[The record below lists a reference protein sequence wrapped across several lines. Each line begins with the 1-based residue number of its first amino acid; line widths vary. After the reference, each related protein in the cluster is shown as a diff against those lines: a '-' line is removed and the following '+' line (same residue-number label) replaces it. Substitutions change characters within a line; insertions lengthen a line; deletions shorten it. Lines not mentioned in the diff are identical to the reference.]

1 MDIVRRNTDYALR
14 AMLNLAGHYGNG
26 TVSARKVARQGGIPY
41 QLACKLLQ
49 RLHKAGLV
57 KSDMGPKGGFTLRKG
72 PSKISVLQVIETI
85 QGPVR
90 LNRCLLSTKGC
101 LRQRSCP
108 VKPKLAE
115 LQKIVSD
122 YLGSI
127 KLDELVKEVGQKQ
140 KLATKAR
147 RHKESRK

>member
-14 AMLNLAGHYGNG
+14 AMIHLAEHYGNG
-26 TVSARKVARQGGIPY
+26 AVSAREVARQGGIPY
-41 QLACKLLQ
+41 QLVCKLLQ
-49 RLHKAGLV
+49 RLGKAGLIR
-57 KSDMGPKGGFTLRKG
+57 SSMGARGGFKLRKD

-90 LNRCLLSTKGC
+90 LNRCLLSAKAC

-115 LQKIVSD
+115 LQKTIGD
-122 YLGSI
+122 YLGGI
-127 KLDELVKEVGQKQ
+127 KLDELVKSSRAK
-140 KLATKAR
+140 TKISHEGPKAQ
-147 RHKESRK
+147 RK

>member
-14 AMLNLAGHYGNG
+14 AMIHLAEYYDGG
-26 TVSARKVARQGGIPY
+26 TVSARELAQQGGIPY

-49 RLHKAGLV
+49 RLSKAKLI
-57 KSDMGPKGGFTLRKG
+57 KSSMGPKGGFSLRKE

-90 LNRCLLSTKGC
+90 LNRCLLSAKGC
-101 LRQRSCP
+101 LRQNRCP

-115 LQKIVSD
+115 LQRTIGN
-122 YLGSI
+122 YLGGI
-127 KLDELVKEVGQKQ
+127 TLDELIKSGKA
-140 KLATKAR
+140 KTKSIR
-147 RHKESRK
+147 RKK

>member
-26 TVSARKVARQGGIPY
+26 TVSAREVARQGGIPY

-49 RLHKAGLV
+49 RLGKAKLI
-57 KSDMGPKGGFTLRKG
+57 KSSMGPKGGFSLSKE
-72 PSKISVLQVIETI
+72 PSKISLLQVIETI

-90 LNRCLLSTKGC
+90 LNRCLLSMKGC
-101 LRQRSCP
+101 PRQRGCP

-115 LQKIVSD
+115 LQKTIGD

-127 KLDELVKEVGQKQ
+127 KLDELVKTSRVK
-140 KLATKAR
+140 TKR
-147 RHKESRK
+147 RVN